1 MILMGFN
8 IPNRSV
14 TMGLGVN
21 NVLLHYEGDRYVQLP
36 VSEDYKTARE
46 QIFGKGG
53 FIKDTPNIKASE
65 LITKR
70 KRIRYYITENEI
82 FIDLIDTVFPENI
95 KRYMSGILKDAT
107 LTLITNAF
115 QKLSINDTEG
125 AKECINDLNNTIQGY
140 IDRTRRKYR
149 YAHLTTNI
157 IPEESVYY
165 VECTL
170 LNTEG
175 YE

>member
-1 MILMGFN
+1 MGFN
-8 IPNRSV
+8 TPNRSI

-21 NVLLHYEGDRYVQLP
+21 KVLLHYEGEKQVELP

-46 QIFGKGG
+46 QIFGEGG
-53 FIKDTPNIKASE
+53 FLKDNPNIKASE
-65 LITKR
+65 MISDK
-70 KRIRYYITENEI
+70 KRIKYYVTPEEI
-82 FIDLIDTVFPENI
+82 MYDMIGTVFPREV
-95 KRYMSGILKDAT
+95 RTYMMGALKDAS

-115 QKLSINDTEG
+115 QKLSINDVEG

-149 YAHLTTNI
+149 YAYYYVGI

-175 YE
+175 HE